1 MKNTRQENER
11 TKTAK
16 QTLMIG
22 NTANANRAKR
32 WEGTKQSKGLC
43 GVYVR
48 TNEPHTKLNLS
59 AEQVHG
65 IANVNGDRLP
75 P

>member
-1 MKNTRQENER
+1 MR
-11 TKTAK
+11 TELNDGKVP
-16 QTLMIG
+16 
-22 NTANANRAKR
+22 
-32 WEGTKQSKGLC
+32 SSPKGLC